1 MSVCWPSSAID
12 NHIYIHNCREITVSR
27 ELYLHVERSQSTQ
40 KEPEKNWTETEACG
54 YISDKIVGHIYKI
67 CTDHLKIFAYYAGIC
82 IFRDLATYSF
92 GVQFTFTPP

>member
-40 KEPEKNWTETEACG
+40 KEPEKTE
-54 YISDKIVGHIYKI
+54 
-67 CTDHLKIFAYYAGIC
+67 LK
-82 IFRDLATYSF
+82 LKHVATFQTKLLVTFVRY
-92 GVQFTFTPP
+92 VQIT